1 MQKSISHLFG
11 SEAKVKIMR
20 LFIFNP
26 SLILSPKEVA
36 TRAKVNPI
44 TTRKELSSLIKAGL
58 IKRSRKGLS
67 LEKAY
72 RYLGAISNFL
82 IDANPLTEKEIGKRI
97 VATGNIKLI
106 LTSGVFLHNPESR
119 VDILVVGDHIKQGRL
134 LAVMSSIEAE
144 LGKELRYAVFE
155 TPDFQYR
162 LGIYDKLIRDIL
174 DSRHQKI
181 MDKLGLQTLTVAP
194 EGYPQA

>member
-26 SLILSPKEVA
+26 ILTLTSKEVSQ
-36 TRAKVNPI
+36 RAK
-44 TTRKELSSLIKAGL
+44 TSQASTRKEINSLIKAGL
-58 IKRSRKGLS
+58 IKKSGKGMCLN
-67 LEKAY
+67 KTY
-72 RYLGAISNFL
+72 RYLSAISSFL
-82 IDANPLTEKEIGKRI
+82 IDANPLTEKDISKR
-97 VATGNIKLI
+97 VSGAGNIKLI
-106 LTSGVFLHNPESR
+106 LTSGIFLHNPESR
-119 VDILVVGDHIKQGRL
+119 VDILVVGDHIKQARI
-134 LAVMSSIEAE
+134 LAVMSGIEAE